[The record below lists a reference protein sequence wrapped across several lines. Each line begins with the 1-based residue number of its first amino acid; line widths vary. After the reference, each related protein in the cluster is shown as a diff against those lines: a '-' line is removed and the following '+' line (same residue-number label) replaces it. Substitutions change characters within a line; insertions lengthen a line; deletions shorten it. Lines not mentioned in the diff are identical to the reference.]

1 MITLAGG
8 VLQTLHR
15 QTDMAAS
22 VFTTEEGGFPFYLD
36 VAVADMVASYLFTER
51 SILIAVSSPSVWSLF
66 EG

>member
-22 VFTTEEGGFPFYLD
+22 VFTAEEGEFPL
-36 VAVADMVASYLFTER
+36 A
-51 SILIAVSSPSVWSLF
+51 
-66 EG
+66 